1 MSTFMLL
8 LYDNPGNW
16 PNVTPEEMQ
25 KVIAEYIAWSDKLGK
40 EGKIEGGHKLKD
52 EGGRVVRLQGNKH
65 SVVDGP
71 YTETKEVIGGYAIF
85 EFRNKEEAVAS
96 AVEFMQLHKD
106 LMPGWEGTCEVRA
119 FADFSGT

>member
-16 PNVTPEEMQ
+16 PSVTPEEMQ

-52 EGGRVVRLQGNKH
+52 EGGRVVRLQGAKH

-71 YTETKEVIGGYAIF
+71 YAETKEVIGGYYLIKA
-85 EFRNKEEAVAS
+85 KDYAEAVEIAKS
-96 AVEFMQLHKD
+96 CPQVKYG
-106 LMPGWEGTCEVRA
+106 PKIEVREV
-119 FADFSGT
+119 DPMS